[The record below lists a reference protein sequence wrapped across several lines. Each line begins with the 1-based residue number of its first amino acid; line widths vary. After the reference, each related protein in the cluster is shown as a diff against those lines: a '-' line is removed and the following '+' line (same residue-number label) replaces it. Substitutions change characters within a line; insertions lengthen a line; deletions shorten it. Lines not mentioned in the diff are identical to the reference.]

1 MRPSERLKTLA
12 RRTGRKEAAEAP
24 EVVEAV
30 LPAADAKAAELLALR
45 PHFRREL
52 EVKLERAGYERAQI
66 AEALDKLA
74 RLRLLDD
81 AALARAFVETV
92 ARRKGWGRMR
102 VAQELARRGAPEEA
116 VRAALAERSPDDDL
130 EGAREAARRWRGKS
144 GGVTSTGAGGAGRA
158 DALARHLSRRGFASS
173 AILKVLKEMA
183 SPTSRLSEAGGE
195 ADEATPED

>member
-1 MRPSERLKTLA
+1 MSAWKRSKT
-12 RRTGRKEAAEAP
+12 GGGDEAAEAA
-24 EVVEAV
+24 ERASAGE
-30 LPAADAKAAELLALR
+30 KAAQLLALR

-52 EVKLERAGYERAQI
+52 ELKLGRAGYERGEI

-81 AALARAFVETV
+81 GALARSFVETV

-116 VRAALAERSPDDDL
+116 AEAALAGLSSEADL
-130 EGAREAARRWRGKS
+130 EAARDAARRWQRRGAGKS
-144 GGVTSTGAGGAGRA
+144 

-173 AILKVLKEMA
+173 AIFKVLKEMA
-183 SPTSRLSEAGGE
+183 PSASDEEEAPAAE
-195 ADEATPED
+195 E